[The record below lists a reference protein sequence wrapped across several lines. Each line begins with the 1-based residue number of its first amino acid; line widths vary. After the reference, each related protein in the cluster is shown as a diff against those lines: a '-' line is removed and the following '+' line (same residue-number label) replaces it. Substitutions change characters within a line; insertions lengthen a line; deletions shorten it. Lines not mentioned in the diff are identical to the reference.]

1 MSSHQDDQDLINFQQ
16 YWRILKRRWFLIA
29 IIMGSVFGATSLLTF
44 IQKPIYEAE
53 AKLLFNKES
62 GISSLAGG
70 ASEQVGQ
77 LGQLTGLTNLS
88 NPLETEAE
96 IIRSNPLI
104 QKTITELQLKDK
116 LGQPLEIDDFLRKLK
131 VKSIRGTDILQLS
144 YRSTNPQEA
153 TTIINRLMSAYITN
167 NVQVNRSQARAA
179 REFLN
184 KQLPVVEA
192 KVKQGEAILRQFKEK
207 YEVVSL
213 EVEAEEGI
221 KSLNELS
228 NQITQLRA
236 QLVDARS
243 RSGTLQNQLALNTKQ
258 AMALSSLSQSRAVQE
273 VLSQYQNVQ
282 DQLAVERSRFTDGHP
297 VITSLLS
304 KEQAL
309 KKQLEGRVN
318 QTLGSSQP
326 IPDQDL
332 QIGELKQTLTANL
345 VQVEVQR
352 LGLEKQVG
360 VLMKALVLYQ
370 ARLRTLPK
378 LEQLQ
383 RQRQRQL
390 QVAQITYEQMLKRL
404 QEVQVLENQ
413 NVGNA
418 RVVSEALLPKKAV
431 SPRILLN
438 LALGGF
444 LGFFLAI
451 AAALLLEAGDK
462 SVKTTEEAQELLD
475 YPLLGTIPVF
485 AQKARLAGDESLME
499 LPVLNNPYSSVNAA
513 FEMLQINL
521 GFTFSDK
528 ELKVIV
534 VSSSVMSE
542 GKSFVAANLAIA
554 TAQMGKR
561 VLLID
566 ADMRRPRQHEM
577 WQQPNFMGLSN
588 VLVGQA
594 TLAEAA
600 KEVMIN
606 VELLS
611 SGMIPPN
618 PAALLDSQRMNG
630 LLQQAAQDYD
640 CIIIDTPPLSV
651 LADASIVG
659 KMADGMLLVARPGV
673 VNSAAAKITKALIQH
688 SRVPVLGMVVNCVTT
703 GENDYTYHYY
713 NTHTGENNSGRNN
726 KIKSNLSRIT
736 GLRLL

>member
-1 MSSHQDDQDLINFQQ
+1 MPSNQDDQDQINFQQ
-16 YWRILKRRWFLIA
+16 YWLTVKRRWFLIA
-29 IIMGSVFGATSLLTF
+29 IIVGSVFGATAFLTF
-44 IQKPIYEAE
+44 IQKPIYEAQ

-62 GISSLAGG
+62 GLSSLTG
-70 ASEQVGQ
+70 ASEQLGQ

-116 LGQPLEIDDFLRKLK
+116 LGQPLEIDDLLRKLK
-131 VKSIRGTDILQLS
+131 VKPIKGTDILELS
-144 YRSTNPQEA
+144 YRSTNPQQA
-153 TTIINRLMSAYITN
+153 TAIINTLMSAYIAN
-167 NVQVNRSQARAA
+167 NVQVNRSEARAA

-184 KQLPVVEA
+184 KQLPGVEA
-192 KVKQGEAILRQFKEK
+192 KVKQGEAALRQFKEK
-207 YEVVSL
+207 YKVVAL

-221 KSLNELS
+221 RSLDELS
-228 NQITQLRA
+228 GQITQLQA

-243 RSGTLQNQLALNTKQ
+243 SSGALQNKLALNTKQ
-258 AMALSSLSQSRAVQE
+258 AMALSSLSQSRGVQE

-282 DQLAVERSRFTDGHP
+282 DQLAVERSRFTDVHP

-309 KKQLEGRVN
+309 KKQLEGRVT
-318 QTLGSSQP
+318 QTLGSTQP
-326 IPDQDL
+326 IPDQNL

-352 LGLEKQVG
+352 LGLEKQLG
-360 VLMKALVLYQ
+360 VLMKAFVLNQ
-370 ARLRTLPK
+370 TRLRTLPK

-390 QVAQITYEQMLKRL
+390 QVAQITYEEMLKRL

-418 RVVSEALLPKKAV
+418 RVISEALLPKKPV
-431 SPRILLN
+431 SPRIALN

-451 AAALLLEAGDK
+451 GAALLLEAGDE

-485 AQKARLAGDESLME
+485 DQKAGLARGDSLTE

-528 ELKVIV
+528 QLKVIV
-534 VSSSVMSE
+534 VSSSVMNE

-577 WQQPNFMGLSN
+577 WQQPNLMGLSN

-594 TLAEAA
+594 TLAEAT
-600 KEVMIN
+600 KEVVIN

-640 CIIIDTPPLSV
+640 CVIIDTPPLSI
-651 LADASIVG
+651 LADASIIG
-659 KMADGMLLVARPGV
+659 KMADGMLLVARPGI
-673 VNSAAAKITKALIQH
+673 VNSAAAKTTKALIQH
-688 SRVPVLGMVVNCVTT
+688 SRVPVLGMVVNGLTT
-703 GENDYTYHYY
+703 GDNYYSYHYY
-713 NTHTGENNSGRNN
+713 HRDTGENNSGRNN
-726 KIKSNLSRIT
+726 KIKSNLK
-736 GLRLL
+736 

>member
-1 MSSHQDDQDLINFQQ
+1 MPSHQDNQDLINFHQ
-16 YWRILKRRWFLIA
+16 YWLTVKRRWFVIA
-29 IIMGSVFGATSLLTF
+29 IIMGSVFGATTFLTF
-44 IQKPIYEAE
+44 SQKPIYEAE
-53 AKLLFNKES
+53 GKLLFNKES
-62 GISSLAGG
+62 GVSSLTGG
-70 ASEQVGQ
+70 SEQ
-77 LGQLTGLTNLS
+77 LGQLSGVTNLS

-96 IIRSNPLI
+96 IIRSNPLT

-116 LGQPLEIDDFLRKLK
+116 LGQPLEINDFLGNLK
-131 VKSIRGTDILQLS
+131 VKSIRGTDILQLY

-153 TTIINRLMSAYITN
+153 TAIINRLMSTYLAN
-167 NVQVNRSQARAA
+167 NVQVNRSEARAA

-184 KQLPVVEA
+184 KQLPLVEA
-192 KVKQGEAILRQFKEK
+192 KVAEGEAALRQFKEK
-207 YEVVSL
+207 YNVVSL
-213 EVEAEEGI
+213 EVEAQEGVRSI
-221 KSLNELS
+221 NELS

-236 QLVDARS
+236 RLVDARS
-243 RSGTLQNQLALNTKQ
+243 RSGALQNQLALNTKQ

-273 VLSQYQNVQ
+273 VLSQYQKVQ
-282 DQLAVERSRFTDGHP
+282 DELAVERSRFTDGHP

-309 KKQLEGRVN
+309 KKQLEGRVT

-332 QIGELKQTLTANL
+332 QIGELKQALTANL
-345 VQVEVQR
+345 VQVEVER
-352 LGLEKQVG
+352 LGLENQVG
-360 VLMKALVLYQ
+360 VLMKAFVLYQ
-370 ARLRTLPK
+370 ARMTTLPK

-383 RQRQRQL
+383 LQRQRQL
-390 QVAQITYEQMLKRL
+390 QVAQTTYEQMLKRL

-418 RVVSEALLPKKAV
+418 RIVSEALLPKKKV
-431 SPRILLN
+431 SPRIALN

-462 SVKTTEEAQELLD
+462 CVKTTEEVQQLLD

-485 AQKARLAGDESLME
+485 DQKARLARGESLTE

-528 ELKVIV
+528 KLKVIV
-534 VSSSVMSE
+534 VSSSVMNE
-542 GKSFVAANLAIA
+542 GKSFIAANLAIA

-577 WQQPNFMGLSN
+577 WQQSNLMGLSN

-594 TLAEAA
+594 TLAEAT
-600 KEVMIN
+600 KEVVIN

-640 CIIIDTPPLSV
+640 CVIIDTPPLSV
-651 LADASIVG
+651 LADASIIG
-659 KMADGMLLVARPGV
+659 KMADGMLLVARPGI
-673 VNSAAAKITKALIQH
+673 VNSAAAKTTKGLLEH
-688 SRVPVLGMVVNCVTT
+688 SRVPVLGLVVNCVATDNNYGYYYFDKIT
-703 GENDYTYHYY
+703 GESK
-713 NTHTGENNSGRNN
+713 SGKKDR
-726 KIKSNLSRIT
+726 IKSNLSKIT

>member
-1 MSSHQDDQDLINFQQ
+1 MPSHQDDQDLINFQQ

-29 IIMGSVFGATSLLTF
+29 IIMGSVFGVTGLVAFSK
-44 IQKPIYEAE
+44 KPIYESE
-53 AKLLFNKES
+53 GKLLFNKQS
-62 GISSLAGG
+62 GLSSLTGVN
-70 ASEQVGQ
+70 EQ
-77 LGQLTGLTNLS
+77 LGQLSGVTNLS

-96 IIRSNPLI
+96 IIRSNPLT
-104 QKTITELQLKDK
+104 QKTITELHLKDK
-116 LGQPLEIDDFLRKLK
+116 LGQPLEIDTFLSNLK
-131 VKSIRGTDILQLS
+131 IKSIRGTDILQLS
-144 YRSTNPQEA
+144 YRSANPQQA
-153 TTIINRLMSAYITN
+153 TAIINKLMSAYLEN
-167 NVQVNRSQARAA
+167 NVRINRSEARAA

-184 KQLPVVEA
+184 KQLPLVEA
-192 KVKQGEAILRQFKEK
+192 KVVQGEAALRQFKEK

-213 EVEAEEGI
+213 EVEAQEGVR
-221 KSLNELS
+221 SLNELS

-236 QLVDARS
+236 RLVDARS
-243 RSGTLQNQLALNTKQ
+243 RSGALQNQLALNTKQ

-273 VLSQYQNVQ
+273 VLSEYQKVQ

-309 KKQLEGRVN
+309 KEQLERRVT

-345 VQVEVQR
+345 VQAEVER
-352 LGLEKQVG
+352 LGLENQVG
-360 VLMKALVLYQ
+360 VLMKAFVLYQ

-383 RQRQRQL
+383 LQRQRQL
-390 QVAQITYEQMLKRL
+390 QVAQTTYEQMLKRL

-418 RVVSEALLPKKAV
+418 RIVSEALLPKKPV

-485 AQKARLAGDESLME
+485 DQKARLAGGESLTE

-534 VSSSVMSE
+534 VSSSVMNE
-542 GKSFVAANLAIA
+542 GKSFVAANLAVA

-566 ADMRRPRQHEM
+566 ADMRRPRLHEM
-577 WQQPNFMGLSN
+577 WQQPNLMGLSN

-600 KEVMIN
+600 KEVVIN

-640 CIIIDTPPLSV
+640 CVIIDTPPLSV
-651 LADASIVG
+651 LADASIIG
-659 KMADGMLLVARPGV
+659 KMADGMLLVARPGI
-673 VNSAAAKITKALIQH
+673 VNSAAAKTTKGLLEH
-688 SRVPVLGMVVNCVTT
+688 SRVPVLGMVVNCVATDNNDYGYYYFDKST
-703 GENDYTYHYY
+703 GESKPGKKD
-713 NTHTGENNSGRNN
+713 R
-726 KIKSNLSRIT
+726 IKSNLSKIT

>member
-1 MSSHQDDQDLINFQQ
+1 MPSHQDDQDLINFHQ
-16 YWRILKRRWFLIA
+16 YWLTVKRRWFVIV
-29 IIMGSVFGATSLLTF
+29 IIMGSVFGATGFLTF
-44 IQKPIYEAE
+44 SQKPIYEAE
-53 AKLLFNKES
+53 GKLLFNKES
-62 GISSLAGG
+62 GVSSLTGV
-70 ASEQVGQ
+70 SEQ
-77 LGQLTGLTNLS
+77 LGQLSGVTNLS

-96 IIRSNPLI
+96 IIRSNPLT

-116 LGQPLEIDDFLRKLK
+116 LGQPLEINDFLLNLK
-131 VKSIRGTDILQLS
+131 IKSIRGTDILQLS

-153 TTIINRLMSAYITN
+153 TDIINRLMSAYLAN
-167 NVQVNRSQARAA
+167 NVLVNRSEARAA

-184 KQLPVVEA
+184 KQLPLVES
-192 KVKQGEAILRQFKEK
+192 KVREGEAALRQFKEK

-213 EVEAEEGI
+213 EVEAEEGV
-221 KSLNELS
+221 KSINELS
-228 NQITQLRA
+228 NQITQLQAR
-236 QLVDARS
+236 LVDARS
-243 RSGTLQNQLALNTKQ
+243 RSGALQNQLALNTKQ

-273 VLSQYQNVQ
+273 VLSQYQKVQ
-282 DQLAVERSRFTDGHP
+282 DELAVERSRFTDGHP

-304 KEQAL
+304 KEEAL
-309 KKQLEGRVN
+309 KKQLEGRVT
-318 QTLGSSQP
+318 QTLGSSQL

-345 VQVEVQR
+345 VQVEVER
-352 LGLEKQVG
+352 LGLENQVG
-360 VLMKALVLYQ
+360 VLMKAFGRYQ
-370 ARLRTLPK
+370 ARLTSLPK

-383 RQRQRQL
+383 LQRQRQL
-390 QVAQITYEQMLKRL
+390 QVAQTTYEQMLKRL

-418 RVVSEALLPKKAV
+418 RIVSEALLPKKPV

-451 AAALLLEAGDK
+451 AAALLLESGDK
-462 SVKTTEEAQELLD
+462 SVKTTEEAQQLLD

-485 AQKARLAGDESLME
+485 DQKARLARGESLTE
-499 LPVLNNPYSSVNAA
+499 LPVLNNPYSLVNAA

-528 ELKVIV
+528 KLKVIV
-534 VSSSVMSE
+534 VSSCVMNE
-542 GKSFVAANLAIA
+542 GKSFIAANLAIE

-577 WQQPNFMGLSN
+577 WQQPNLMGLSN

-600 KEVMIN
+600 KEVVIN

-640 CIIIDTPPLSV
+640 CVIIDTPPLSV
-651 LADASIVG
+651 LADASIIG

-673 VNSAAAKITKALIQH
+673 VNSAAAKTTKGLLEH
-688 SRVPVLGMVVNCVTT
+688 SRVPVLGLVVNCVATDNNDYSYYYSDKNT
-703 GENDYTYHYY
+703 GESK
-713 NTHTGENNSGRNN
+713 SGKRDR
-726 KIKSNLSRIT
+726 IKSNLSKIT

>member
-1 MSSHQDDQDLINFQQ
+1 MPSHQDDQDLINFQQ
-16 YWRILKRRWFLIA
+16 YWRILKRRWFLMA
-29 IIMGSVFGATSLLTF
+29 IIMGSVFGVTGLVTSSK
-44 IQKPIYEAE
+44 KPIYEAE
-53 AKLLFNKES
+53 GKLLFNKQS
-62 GISSLAGG
+62 GISSLTGV
-70 ASEQVGQ
+70 SEQ
-77 LGQLTGLTNLS
+77 LGQLSGVTNLS

-96 IIRSNPLI
+96 ILRSYPLT
-104 QKTITELQLKDK
+104 QKTIAELHLKNK
-116 LGQPLEIDDFLRKLK
+116 LGQPLEIDTFLSNLK
-131 VKSIRGTDILQLS
+131 IKTIRGTDILQLS
-144 YRSTNPQEA
+144 YRSSNPQQA
-153 TTIINRLMSAYITN
+153 TVIINKLMSVYLEN
-167 NVQVNRSQARAA
+167 NVRINRSEARAA

-184 KQLPVVEA
+184 KQLPLVEV
-192 KVKQGEAILRQFKEK
+192 KVAEGEAALRQFKEK

-213 EVEAEEGI
+213 EVEAQEGI
-221 KSLNELS
+221 RSLNELS

-236 QLVDARS
+236 RLVDARS
-243 RSGTLQNQLALNTKQ
+243 RSGALQNQLALNTKQ
-258 AMALSSLSQSRAVQE
+258 AIALSSLSQSRAVQE
-273 VLSQYQNVQ
+273 VLSEYQKVQ

-309 KKQLEGRVN
+309 KEQLERRVT
-318 QTLGSSQP
+318 QTLGSVQP

-345 VQVEVQR
+345 VQVEVER
-352 LGLEKQVG
+352 LGLENQVG
-360 VLMKALVLYQ
+360 VLMKPFVLYQ

-390 QVAQITYEQMLKRL
+390 QVAQITYEEMLKRL

-418 RVVSEALLPKKAV
+418 RIVSEALLPKKPI

-451 AAALLLEAGDK
+451 AAALLLEAGDT
-462 SVKTTEEAQELLD
+462 SVKTTEEAQQLLD

-485 AQKARLAGDESLME
+485 DQKDKLARGESITE
-499 LPVLNNPYSSVNAA
+499 LPVLNNPYSSINAA

-534 VSSSVMSE
+534 VSSSVMNE
-542 GKSFVAANLAIA
+542 GKSFVAANLAVA

-566 ADMRRPRQHEM
+566 ADMRRPHQHEI
-577 WQQPNFMGLSN
+577 WQQPNLMGLSN

-594 TLAEAA
+594 TLAGVA
-600 KEVMIN
+600 KEVVSN
-606 VELLS
+606 LELLTA
-611 SGMIPPN
+611 GTIPPN

-630 LLQQAAQDYD
+630 LLKQASQDYD
-640 CIIIDTPPLSV
+640 CVIIDTPPLSV

-659 KMADGMLLVARPGV
+659 KMADGMLLIVRPGV
-673 VNSAAAKITKALIQH
+673 VNSAAAKTTKALIEH
-688 SRVPVLGMVVNCVTT
+688 SRVPVLGIVVNFVNT
-703 GENDYTYHYY
+703 GNNNYAYY
-713 NTHTGENNSGRNN
+713 YSHTQTGENNSGK
-726 KIKSNLSRIT
+726 KIGLSRT
-736 GLRLL
+736 

>member
-1 MSSHQDDQDLINFQQ
+1 MPSHQDDQDQINFQQ
-16 YWRILKRRWFLIA
+16 YWLTVKKYWFLIA
-29 IIMGSVFGATSLLTF
+29 IIVGSVFGATVLLTF
-44 IQKPIYEAE
+44 LQKPIYEAE
-53 AKLLFNKES
+53 AELLFNKES
-62 GISSLAGG
+62 GLSSLTG
-70 ASEQVGQ
+70 ASEQMGQ
-77 LGQLTGLTNLS
+77 LGQLSGLTNLS

-104 QKTITELQLKDK
+104 QKTITGLQLKDK
-116 LGQPLEIDDFLRKLK
+116 LGQPLEIEDFLRKLK
-131 VKSIRGTDILQLS
+131 VKAIRGTDILQLS

-153 TTIINRLMSAYITN
+153 TAIINTLMSSYIAN
-167 NVQVNRSQARAA
+167 NVQVNRSEARAA

-184 KQLPVVEA
+184 KQLPGVEA
-192 KVKQGEAILRQFKEK
+192 KVKQGEAALRQFKEK
-207 YEVVSL
+207 YKVVAL
-213 EVEAEEGI
+213 QVEAEEGI
-221 KSLNELS
+221 RSLNDLS
-228 NQITQLRA
+228 GQITQLQA

-243 RSGTLQNQLALNTKQ
+243 SSGALQNKLALNTKQ
-258 AMALSSLSQSRAVQE
+258 AMALSSLSQSRGVQE

-282 DQLAVERSRFTDGHP
+282 DQLAVERSRFTDVHP

-309 KKQLEGRVN
+309 KKQLQGRVT

-326 IPDQDL
+326 IPDQNL

-352 LGLEKQVG
+352 LGLEKQLG
-360 VLMKALVLYQ
+360 VLMKAFVFYQ

-390 QVAQITYEQMLKRL
+390 EVAQITYEEMLKRL

-418 RVVSEALLPKKAV
+418 RVISEALLPKKPV
-431 SPRILLN
+431 SPRIFLN

-451 AAALLLEAGDK
+451 AAALSLEAGDK

-485 AQKARLAGDESLME
+485 DQKAGLARGDSLTE

-528 ELKVIV
+528 QLKVIV
-534 VSSSVMSE
+534 VSSSVMNE

-566 ADMRRPRQHEM
+566 ADLRRPRQHEM
-577 WQQPNFMGLSN
+577 WKQPNLIGLSN

-594 TLAEAA
+594 TLAEAT
-600 KEVMIN
+600 KEVVIN

-640 CIIIDTPPLSV
+640 CVIIDTPPLSI
-651 LADASIVG
+651 LADASIIG
-659 KMADGMLLVARPGV
+659 KMADGMLLVARPGI
-673 VNSAAAKITKALIQH
+673 VNSAAAKTTKALIQH
-688 SRVPVLGMVVNCVTT
+688 SRVPVLGMVVNGLTT
-703 GENDYTYHYY
+703 GDNYYSYHYY
-713 NTHTGENNSGRNN
+713 HRDPGENNSGRNN
-726 KIKSNLSRIT
+726 KIKSNLK
-736 GLRLL
+736 

>member
-1 MSSHQDDQDLINFQQ
+1 MPSHQDDQDQINFQQ
-16 YWRILKRRWFLIA
+16 YWLTVKKRWFLIA
-29 IIMGSVFGATSLLTF
+29 IIVGSVFGATVLLTF
-44 IQKPIYEAE
+44 LQKPIYQAEAE
-53 AKLLFNKES
+53 LLFNKES
-62 GISSLAGG
+62 GLSSLTG
-70 ASEQVGQ
+70 ASEQLGQ

-104 QKTITELQLKDK
+104 QKTITGLQLKDK
-116 LGQPLEIDDFLRKLK
+116 LGQPLEIEDFLRKLK
-131 VKSIRGTDILQLS
+131 VKPIRGTDILQLS

-153 TTIINRLMSAYITN
+153 TAIINTLMSVYIAN
-167 NVQVNRSQARAA
+167 NVQVNRSEARAA

-192 KVKQGEAILRQFKEK
+192 KVKEGEAALRQFKEK
-207 YEVVSL
+207 YKVVAL
-213 EVEAEEGI
+213 QVEAEEGI
-221 KSLNELS
+221 RSLNDLS
-228 NQITQLRA
+228 GQITQLQA

-243 RSGTLQNQLALNTKQ
+243 SSGALQNKLALNTKQ
-258 AMALSSLSQSRAVQE
+258 AMALSSLSQSRGVQE

-282 DQLAVERSRFTDGHP
+282 DQLAVERSRFTDVHP

-309 KKQLEGRVN
+309 KKQLEGRVT
-318 QTLGSSQP
+318 QTLGSRQP
-326 IPDQDL
+326 IPDQNL

-352 LGLEKQVG
+352 LGLEKQLG
-360 VLMKALVLYQ
+360 VLMKAFVFYQ

-390 QVAQITYEQMLKRL
+390 EVAQITYQEMLKRL

-418 RVVSEALLPKKAV
+418 RVISEALLPKKPV
-431 SPRILLN
+431 SPRIFLN

-451 AAALLLEAGDK
+451 GAALLLEAGDK

-485 AQKARLAGDESLME
+485 DQKAGLARGDSLTE

-521 GFTFSDK
+521 GFTLSDK

-534 VSSSVMSE
+534 VSSSVMNE

-577 WQQPNFMGLSN
+577 WQQPNLIGLSN

-594 TLAEAA
+594 TLAEAT
-600 KEVMIN
+600 KEVVIN

-630 LLQQAAQDYD
+630 LLQQAAQNYD
-640 CIIIDTPPLSV
+640 CVIIDTPPLSI
-651 LADASIVG
+651 LADASIIG
-659 KMADGMLLVARPGV
+659 KMADGMLLVARPGI
-673 VNSAAAKITKALIQH
+673 VNYAAAKTTKALIQH
-688 SRVPVLGMVVNCVTT
+688 SRVPVLGMVVNCLATDK
-703 GENDYTYHYY
+703 NDYGYYYY
-713 NTHTGENNSGRNN
+713 NRHHGENNSGRNN
-726 KIKSNLSRIT
+726 KIKSNLK
-736 GLRLL
+736 

>member
-1 MSSHQDDQDLINFQQ
+1 MPSNQDDQDQINFQQ
-16 YWRILKRRWFLIA
+16 YWLTVKKHWFLIA
-29 IIMGSVFGATSLLTF
+29 IIVGSVFGATVLLTF
-44 IQKPIYEAE
+44 LQKPIYEAE
-53 AKLLFNKES
+53 AELLFNKES
-62 GISSLAGG
+62 GLSSLTG
-70 ASEQVGQ
+70 ASEQLGQ

-104 QKTITELQLKDK
+104 QKTITGLQLKDK
-116 LGQPLEIDDFLRKLK
+116 LGQPLEIEDFLRKLK
-131 VKSIRGTDILQLS
+131 VKAIRGTDILQLS

-153 TTIINRLMSAYITN
+153 TAIINTLMSAYIAN
-167 NVQVNRSQARAA
+167 NVQVNRSEARAA

-192 KVKQGEAILRQFKEK
+192 KVKEGEAALRQFKEK
-207 YEVVSL
+207 YKVVAL
-213 EVEAEEGI
+213 QVEAEEGI
-221 KSLNELS
+221 RSLNELS
-228 NQITQLRA
+228 GQITQLQA

-243 RSGTLQNQLALNTKQ
+243 SSGALQNKLALNTKQ

-273 VLSQYQNVQ
+273 VLSEYQKVQ
-282 DQLAVERSRFTDGHP
+282 DQLAVERSRFTDVHP

-309 KKQLEGRVN
+309 KKQLEGRVT
-318 QTLGSSQP
+318 QTLGSKQP

-352 LGLEKQVG
+352 LGLEKQLG
-360 VLMKALVLYQ
+360 VLMKAFAFYQ

-390 QVAQITYEQMLKRL
+390 EVAQITYEQMLKRL

-418 RVVSEALLPKKAV
+418 RVISEALLPKKPV
-431 SPRILLN
+431 SPRIALN

-462 SVKTTEEAQELLD
+462 SVKTTEEAQQLLD

-485 AQKARLAGDESLME
+485 DQKAKLARGESLTE

-528 ELKVIV
+528 QLKVIV
-534 VSSSVMSE
+534 VSSSVMNE

-566 ADMRRPRQHEM
+566 ADMRRPHQHEM
-577 WQQPNFMGLSN
+577 WQQPNLMGLSN

-640 CIIIDTPPLSV
+640 CVIIDTPPLSI
-651 LADASIVG
+651 LADASIIG
-659 KMADGMLLVARPGV
+659 KMADGMLLVARPGI
-673 VNSAAAKITKALIQH
+673 VNSAAAKTTKALIQH
-688 SRVPVLGMVVNCVTT
+688 SRVPVLGMVVNGLTT
-703 GENDYTYHYY
+703 GDNYYSYHYY
-713 NTHTGENNSGRNN
+713 HRDPGENNSGRNN
-726 KIKSNLSRIT
+726 KIKSNLK
-736 GLRLL
+736 

>member
-1 MSSHQDDQDLINFQQ
+1 MPSHQDDQDLINFQQ

-29 IIMGSVFGATSLLTF
+29 IIMGSVFGVTGLVAFSK
-44 IQKPIYEAE
+44 KPIYESE
-53 AKLLFNKES
+53 GKLLFNKES
-62 GISSLAGG
+62 GLSSLTGVN
-70 ASEQVGQ
+70 EQ
-77 LGQLTGLTNLS
+77 LGQLSGVTNLS

-96 IIRSNPLI
+96 IIRSNPLT
-104 QKTITELQLKDK
+104 QKTIAELHLKDK
-116 LGQPLEIDDFLRKLK
+116 LGQPLEIDTFLSNLK
-131 VKSIRGTDILQLS
+131 IKSIRGTDILQLS
-144 YRSTNPQEA
+144 YRSANPQQA
-153 TTIINRLMSAYITN
+153 TAIINKLMSAYLEN
-167 NVQVNRSQARAA
+167 NVRINRSQARAA

-184 KQLPVVEA
+184 KQLPLVEA
-192 KVKQGEAILRQFKEK
+192 KVAEGEAALRQFKEK

-213 EVEAEEGI
+213 EVEAQEGVR
-221 KSLNELS
+221 SLNELS

-236 QLVDARS
+236 RLVDARS
-243 RSGTLQNQLALNTKQ
+243 RSGALQNQLALNTKQ
-258 AMALSSLSQSRAVQE
+258 AMALSTLSQSRAVQE
-273 VLSQYQNVQ
+273 VLSEYQKVQ
-282 DQLAVERSRFTDGHP
+282 DLLAVERSRFTDGHP

-309 KKQLEGRVN
+309 KEQLERRVT
-318 QTLGSSQP
+318 QTLGSAQP

-345 VQVEVQR
+345 VQVEVER
-352 LGLEKQVG
+352 LGLENQVG
-360 VLMKALVLYQ
+360 VLMKAFVLYQ

-383 RQRQRQL
+383 LQRQRQL
-390 QVAQITYEQMLKRL
+390 QVAQTTYEQMLKRL

-418 RVVSEALLPKKAV
+418 RIVSEALLPKKPI

-451 AAALLLEAGDK
+451 AAALLLEAGDT

-485 AQKARLAGDESLME
+485 EQKDKLARGESITE

-534 VSSSVMSE
+534 VSSSVMNE
-542 GKSFVAANLAIA
+542 GKSFVAANLAVA

-566 ADMRRPRQHEM
+566 ADMRRPRQHEI
-577 WQQPNFMGLSN
+577 WQKPNLMGLSN

-594 TLAEAA
+594 TLAGAA
-600 KEVMIN
+600 KEVVSN
-606 VELLS
+606 LELLTA
-611 SGMIPPN
+611 GTIPPN
-618 PAALLDSQRMNG
+618 PVALLDSQRMNG
-630 LLQQAAQDYD
+630 LLKHAAQDYD
-640 CIIIDTPPLSV
+640 CVIIDTPPLSV

-659 KMADGMLLVARPGV
+659 KMADGMLLVVRPGV
-673 VNSAAAKITKALIQH
+673 VNSAAAKTTKALIEH
-688 SRVPVLGMVVNCVTT
+688 SRVLVLGIVVNGVNT
-703 GENDYTYHYY
+703 GNNHYMYSYYH
-713 NTHTGENNSGRNN
+713 TQTGENNSGKKDR
-726 KIKSNLSRIT
+726 IKSNLSRIT
-736 GLRLL
+736 GLHLF

>member
-1 MSSHQDDQDLINFQQ
+1 MPSHQDDQDLINFQQ
-16 YWRILKRRWFLIA
+16 YWRILKRRWFLIT
-29 IIMGSVFGATSLLTF
+29 IIMGSVFGVTGLVAFSK
-44 IQKPIYEAE
+44 KPIYESE
-53 AKLLFNKES
+53 GKLLFNKQS
-62 GISSLAGG
+62 GVSSLTGVN
-70 ASEQVGQ
+70 EQ
-77 LGQLTGLTNLS
+77 LGQLSGVTNLS

-96 IIRSNPLI
+96 IIRSYPLT
-104 QKTITELQLKDK
+104 QKTIAELHLKDK
-116 LGQPLEIDDFLRKLK
+116 LGQPLDADTFLSNLK
-131 VKSIRGTDILQLS
+131 IKTIRGTDILQLS
-144 YRSTNPQEA
+144 YRSGNPQQA
-153 TTIINRLMSAYITN
+153 TVIINKLMSAYLEN
-167 NVQVNRSQARAA
+167 NVRINRSEARAA

-184 KQLPVVEA
+184 KQLPLVEA
-192 KVKQGEAILRQFKEK
+192 KVAEGEAALRQFKEK

-213 EVEAEEGI
+213 EVEAQEGVR
-221 KSLNELS
+221 SLNELS

-236 QLVDARS
+236 RLVDARS
-243 RSGTLQNQLALNTKQ
+243 RSGALQNQLALNTKQ

-273 VLSQYQNVQ
+273 VLSEYQKVQ
-282 DQLAVERSRFTDGHP
+282 DQLAVERSRFTDEHP
-297 VITSLLS
+297 VITNLLN

-309 KKQLEGRVN
+309 KEQLERRVT

-345 VQVEVQR
+345 VQVEVER
-352 LGLEKQVG
+352 LGLENQVG
-360 VLMKALVLYQ
+360 VLIKAFLLYQ

-383 RQRQRQL
+383 QQRQRQL
-390 QVAQITYEQMLKRL
+390 QVAQTTYEQMLKRL

-418 RVVSEALLPKKAV
+418 RIVSEALLPKKPI

-451 AAALLLEAGDK
+451 AAALLLEAGDT
-462 SVKTTEEAQELLD
+462 SVKTTEEAQQLLD

-485 AQKARLAGDESLME
+485 DQKDKLTRGESITE

-534 VSSSVMSE
+534 VSSSVMNE
-542 GKSFVAANLAIA
+542 GKSFVAANLAVA

-566 ADMRRPRQHEM
+566 ADMRRPHQHEI
-577 WQQPNFMGLSN
+577 WQQANLMGLSN

-594 TLAEAA
+594 TLAGAA
-600 KEVMIN
+600 KEVMSN
-606 VELLS
+606 LELLTA
-611 SGMIPPN
+611 GTIPPN

-630 LLQQAAQDYD
+630 LLIQASQDYD
-640 CIIIDTPPLSV
+640 CIIIDTPPLSI

-659 KMADGMLLVARPGV
+659 KMADGMLLIVRPGV
-673 VNSAAAKITKALIQH
+673 VNSAAAKTTKALIEH
-688 SRVPVLGMVVNCVTT
+688 SRVPVLGIVVNCVNT
-703 GENDYTYHYY
+703 ENNNYMYY
-713 NTHTGENNSGRNN
+713 YSHTQTGENNSGKKDR
-726 KIKSNLSRIT
+726 IKSNLSRIT
-736 GLRLL
+736 GLKLL

>member
-1 MSSHQDDQDLINFQQ
+1 MPSNQDDQDQINFQQ
-16 YWRILKRRWFLIA
+16 YWLTVKRRWFLIA
-29 IIMGSVFGATSLLTF
+29 IIVGSVFGATVLLTF
-44 IQKPIYEAE
+44 LQKPIYEAE

-62 GISSLAGG
+62 GLSSLTG
-70 ASEQVGQ
+70 ASEQLGQ

-104 QKTITELQLKDK
+104 QKTITGLQLKDK
-116 LGQPLEIDDFLRKLK
+116 LGQPLEIEDFLRKLK
-131 VKSIRGTDILQLS
+131 VKPIRETDVLQLS

-153 TTIINRLMSAYITN
+153 TAIINTLMSSYIAN
-167 NVQVNRSQARAA
+167 NVQVNRSEARAA

-184 KQLPVVEA
+184 KQLPLVEA
-192 KVKQGEAILRQFKEK
+192 KVKQGEAALRQFKEK
-207 YEVVSL
+207 YKVVAL

-221 KSLNELS
+221 RSLNDLS
-228 NQITQLRA
+228 GQITQLQA

-243 RSGTLQNQLALNTKQ
+243 SSGALQNKLALNTKQ

-273 VLSQYQNVQ
+273 VLSEYQKVQ
-282 DQLAVERSRFTDGHP
+282 DQLAVERSRFTDVHP

-309 KKQLEGRVN
+309 KKQLQGRVT

-326 IPDQDL
+326 IPDQNL

-352 LGLEKQVG
+352 LGLEKQLG
-360 VLMKALVLYQ
+360 VLMKAFVFYQ

-390 QVAQITYEQMLKRL
+390 EVAQITYEEMLKRL

-418 RVVSEALLPKKAV
+418 RVISEALLPKKPV
-431 SPRILLN
+431 SPRIFLN

-451 AAALLLEAGDK
+451 GAALLLEAGDK

-485 AQKARLAGDESLME
+485 DQKAGLARGDSLTE

-534 VSSSVMSE
+534 VSSSVMNE

-577 WQQPNFMGLSN
+577 WQQPNLMGLSN

-594 TLAEAA
+594 TLAEAT
-600 KEVMIN
+600 KEVVIN
-606 VELLS
+606 VELLT

-640 CIIIDTPPLSV
+640 CVIIDTPPLSI
-651 LADASIVG
+651 LADASIIG
-659 KMADGMLLVARPGV
+659 KMADGMLLVARPGI
-673 VNSAAAKITKALIQH
+673 VNSAAAKTTKALIQH
-688 SRVPVLGMVVNCVTT
+688 SRVPVLGMVVNGLTT
-703 GENDYTYHYY
+703 GDNYYSYHYY
-713 NTHTGENNSGRNN
+713 HRDTGENNSGRNN
-726 KIKSNLSRIT
+726 KIKSKLK
-736 GLRLL
+736 